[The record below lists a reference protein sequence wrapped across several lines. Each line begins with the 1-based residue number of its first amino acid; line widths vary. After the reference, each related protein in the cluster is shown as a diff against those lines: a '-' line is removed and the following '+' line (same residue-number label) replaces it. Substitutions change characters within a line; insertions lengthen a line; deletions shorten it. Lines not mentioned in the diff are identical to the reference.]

1 MERSK
6 LFSGIAGFFILM
18 ILIVTILTMS
28 LCMGIRKNVKNAI
41 FSGTKDAGVFA
52 WNEGDD
58 PEIKFSAVLSQ
69 GDIYIYDETGKLFRK
84 VKTYE
89 EFLTSDD
96 KKLLSDGID
105 FYSEE
110 EMLSFMNDFEG

>member
-18 ILIVTILTMS
+18 ILIIAILTMS
-28 LCMGIRKNVKNAI
+28 LCMGIRKNVKDAI
-41 FSGTKDAGVFA
+41 FSGTKDSGVFA
-52 WNEGDD
+52 WNEGED

-96 KKLLSDGID
+96 KKLLS
-105 FYSEE
+105 
-110 EMLSFMNDFEG
+110 FMNDFEG

>member
-52 WNEGDD
+52 
-58 PEIKFSAVLSQ
+58 
-69 GDIYIYDETGKLFRK
+69 
-84 VKTYE
+84 
-89 EFLTSDD
+89 
-96 KKLLSDGID
+96 
-105 FYSEE
+105 
-110 EMLSFMNDFEG
+110 

>member
-6 LFSGIAGFFILM
+6 LFYGFGGFFILL
-18 ILIVTILTMS
+18 ILIVAILTMS
-28 LCMGIRKNVKNAI
+28 LCMGIRKNVKDAI
-41 FSGTKDAGVFA
+41 FSGTKDVGAFA
-52 WNEGDD
+52 WNEGED

-69 GDIYIYDETGKLFRK
+69 GNIYIYDETGNLFRK